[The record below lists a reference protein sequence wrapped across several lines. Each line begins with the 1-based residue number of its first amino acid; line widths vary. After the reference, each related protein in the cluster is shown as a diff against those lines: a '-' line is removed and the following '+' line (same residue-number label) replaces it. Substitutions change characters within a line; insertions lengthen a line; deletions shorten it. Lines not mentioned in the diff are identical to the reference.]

1 MKLNMRSKEHWSPD
15 EGTWCVTVIEP
26 LRMEEYTVGG
36 EEVVGEFKQG
46 LSDHVRHVS
55 DHAEIVMQAPTL

>member
-1 MKLNMRSKEHWSPD
+1 MKLNMRSKEKWSPD

-26 LRMEEYTVGG
+26 LRMEEYTIGG

-46 LSDHVRHVS
+46 LTDHLV
-55 DHAEIVMQAPTL
+55 IMLI